1 MEKRILLPVADVEH
15 AVMAAELAGELFPK
29 GTLVLLHVIN
39 PAEAGFSTEATIP
52 SFPNGWYEKQT
63 ERAES
68 LFDSVVERVDSDGMS
83 VERHVELG
91 KPIRSIVDF
100 ANDAEVDHIVMGS
113 ECRQGVSRLVLGSIA
128 EGVIRRSSVPV
139 TVAK

>member
-1 MEKRILLPVADVEH
+1 MGKRILLPVADVQY
-15 AVMAAELAGELFPK
+15 AVMAAELARELFPD

-52 SFPNGWYEKQT
+52 SFPDGWYEKQT

-68 LFDSVVERVDSDGMS
+68 LFDSVEERVGGNETT

-91 KPIRSIVDF
+91 KPIRSIVEF
-100 ANDAEVDHIVMGS
+100 AEAEDVDHVVMGS
-113 ECRQGVSRLVLGSIA
+113 ECRQGVTRLVLGSTA

-139 TVAK
+139 TIAK